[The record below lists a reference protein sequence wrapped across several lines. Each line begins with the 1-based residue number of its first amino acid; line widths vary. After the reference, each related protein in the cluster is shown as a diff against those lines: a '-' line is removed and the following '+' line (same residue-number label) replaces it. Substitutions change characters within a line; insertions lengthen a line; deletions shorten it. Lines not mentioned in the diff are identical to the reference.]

1 MKYFLI
7 ILAACASLTLVSMHA
22 GSPDDYKNLAI
33 TTGNE
38 FKFTDLRHKKV
49 HCQDAVDWQIC
60 FDAYSVTAEDNDL
73 IIWLGNSQLHTINN
87 YVAGQSPSSY
97 LLHTELSKNK
107 RWLIT
112 LSQPNANL
120 IEHLLILCHLQ
131 ARYPIKEVL
140 LSLVFDD
147 FRETG
152 IRPSLSKL
160 AIDPKIELCFER
172 SVGSDGLALLKLA
185 RPSKEKAPHKN
196 KRLRKMIVSIFTVWR
211 TPRPFSIKSTAV
223 WEKGGLYA
231 VFFFQSYT
239 TLEIGFLE

>member
-33 TTGNE
+33 TTENE

-60 FDAYSVTAEDNDL
+60 FDAYSVDGKDNDL

-185 RPSKEKAPHKN
+185 RPSKEKSTPQKQAASENDSEYLHGLEN
-196 KRLRKMIVSIFTVWR
+196 HLDLLVSR
-211 TPRPFSIKSTAV
+211 ALPF
-223 WEKGGLYA
+223 WEKRGSTQSS
-231 VFFFQSYT
+231 FFKV
-239 TLEIGFLE
+239 IPP